1 VTDTEIRDSVFR
13 ALHRVA
19 PEVDPS
25 TVGADLDLRE
35 EAGLD
40 SFDYLHF
47 IIDLSETLGVELLEA
62 DYPRLSTV
70 NGIVKYLAARLPP
83 GEQGVEPDRSS
94 A

>member
-1 VTDTEIRDSVFR
+1 VNQDDIRNAVFH

-19 PEVDPS
+19 PEIDPH
-25 TVGADLDLRE
+25 TVAADADLRE

-40 SFDYLHF
+40 SYDYLHF

-70 NGIVKYLAARLPP
+70 NGIVSFIAARLPAAS
-83 GEQGVEPDRSS
+83 G
-94 A
+94 